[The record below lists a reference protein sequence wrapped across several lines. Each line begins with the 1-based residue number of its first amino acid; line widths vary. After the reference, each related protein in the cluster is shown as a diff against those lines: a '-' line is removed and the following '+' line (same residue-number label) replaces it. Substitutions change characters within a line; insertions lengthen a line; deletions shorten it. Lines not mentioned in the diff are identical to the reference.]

1 MVEEVEVVE
10 KSKKKK
16 KKKKSSLTST
26 FFRNALRSN
35 LDLTSLAD
43 KKAGILISIN
53 GFILTVGVTASSF
66 AVNNAMMVYAFVSII
81 ITSLGS
87 IILAVLAVKPRT
99 KDKLVKAR
107 FLENYSSSLYY
118 QDIADHD
125 PEIYLEHTKEIL
137 KSDKKSLHDMIM
149 HLHILGA
156 EIKKKYFWLKQAYAF
171 FSLGLVISASLM
183 IYGLVYVEQTAFYN
197 LSKGNI
203 VYKEDKF
210 YNVFEPSGATTL
222 PDGRVLIAE
231 DERSADALKLL
242 EIGKN
247 SSITEVGN
255 LYLPKKIKKIFK
267 KEIEDLEAIT
277 SDGNIVYAIT
287 SHSKG
292 KNPVKQP
299 LREKMIMF
307 KYEDGALKDLHI
319 YSGLKCALEKRF
331 KDIFS
336 EDVFHNSTINIEG
349 LVFDKK
355 TGSLLIGFRSPL
367 IEGKAIIIALKNPQD
382 LFLKHAQPQF
392 DNPIYLNLEGLGIR
406 DLTYDDSKGGY
417 WLIAGST
424 NERLGQFQLWFWDK
438 KNDKLKHIKN
448 HPAIGYGEGITV
460 INKKSKKA
468 ALLIVEDNGKR
479 PNKSAQY
486 VVIDRDSI

>member
-1 MVEEVEVVE
+1 MEDEQLINI
-10 KSKKKK
+10 KKKK
-16 KKKKSSLTST
+16 SKKKKSSLTST

-99 KDKLVKAR
+99 KDKLVKTQ

-125 PEIYLEHTKEIL
+125 PEVYLEHTKEIL
-137 KSDKKSLHDMIM
+137 KSNKKSLHDMIM

-222 PDGRVLIAE
+222 SDGRVLIAE
-231 DERSADALKLL
+231 DDRSSTALKLL
-242 EIGKN
+242 EVGQN
-247 SSITEVGN
+247 SSIIEVGN
-255 LYLPKKIKKIFK
+255 LYLSKKMKKIFK

-287 SHSKG
+287 SHSPG
-292 KNPVKQP
+292 KNSAKQA

-319 YSGLKCALEKRF
+319 YSGLKVALQKRF
-331 KDIFS
+331 PDIFT
-336 EDVFHNSTINIEG
+336 EDIFHSNAMDIEG
-349 LVFDKK
+349 LVFDKTSK
-355 TGSLLIGFRSPL
+355 HLLIAFRAPL
-367 IEGKAIIIALKNPQD
+367 INGKAMVIALTNPKE
-382 LFLKHAQPQF
+382 LFLKHTQPKF
-392 DNPIYLNLEGLGIR
+392 LDPIYLNLEGLGIR
-406 DLTYDDSKGGY
+406 DLTYDADKGGY
-417 WLIAGST
+417 WIIAGSV

-438 KNDKLKHIKN
+438 ANDKLKHIKN

-460 INKKSKKA
+460 INKNSKKA

-479 PNKSAQY
+479 PNKSAKY
-486 VVIDRDSI
+486 IVIDRDSI